1 MNVNEGNENNKNQ
14 SNKNEDERTYNFDE
28 KEIHEYLVP
37 VQEYT
42 GEGYRF
48 RDSVEENLEV
58 AEQHR
63 EEVETA
69 VQKWFLDKHKTEVKV
84 NNLVNVVDG
93 VAVFVEAVGKPNFY
107 TYVIVPVD
115 LKNKEVRTN
124 GIWRQEGK
132 VEQAI
137 KGGLYAMAFEE
148 EFANLDQYF
157 ESASQEHGFVGLTKD
172 ALESVAGYGYST
184 TYYFIQPHGDTFNTL
199 YESYKENSEITM
211 NQLDEFFEKNQNNYS
226 GINIMF
232 GIHIYMEEA
241 GKEPDKEALEQI
253 TKDIEEMENIPT
265 GKYSIYLHDND
276 IDLRNAIGSQG
287 NSIRRANPNEIYKE

>member
-1 MNVNEGNENNKNQ
+1 MMNINEGNENNENQ
-14 SNKNEDERTYNFDE
+14 NDENERTYNFDE

-48 RDSVEENLEV
+48 RDSIEENLEV
-58 AEQHR
+58 AEKHR
-63 EEVETA
+63 EEVENA
-69 VQKWFLDKHKTEVKV
+69 VQEWFLDKHKTEVKI
-84 NNLVNVVDG
+84 NNLVSVIDG
-93 VAVFVEAVGKPNFY
+93 VAVFVESVGKPNFY

-148 EFANLDQYF
+148 EFAKLDQYF
-157 ESASQEHGFVGLTKD
+157 ESVSQDYGFTGLTKE
-172 ALESVAGYGYST
+172 ASESVTGYGYST
-184 TYYFIQPHGDTFNTL
+184 PYYFIQPRGDTFRTL
-199 YESYKENSEITM
+199 YNNYIENPKETM
-211 NQLDEFFEKNQNNYS
+211 DNLEEFFEKHEKNYAAEDI
-226 GINIMF
+226 GF

-241 GKEPDKEALEQI
+241 GRDPAQEVLDQIANDVEQ
-253 TKDIEEMENIPT
+253 MEGIPR
-265 GKYSIYLHDND
+265 GEYAIYFHDND
-276 IDLRNAIGSQG
+276 IDQRNAIGSQG
-287 NSIRRANPNEIYKE
+287 NSIERGYNNKIFKE